1 MCEIVKNVRNH
12 EMLRKSFN
20 ELAIETF
27 DLDFED
33 WYQNGFWRDKYIP
46 YSMVIDGKVVANVS
60 VNQTDMLWNGR
71 RKHLIQLGTVMTKE
85 SYRNRGLI
93 RRLMEEIEKDFETEA
108 DGIYLF
114 ANDSVLDFYPKFGFR
129 KAVEWQYSKKV
140 FGRGEELVQRVPMES
155 SKDWK
160 ALIKAI
166 GESVPQGKF
175 ELTDNSDLIMFYV
188 SKFMQDNVYYLPE
201 RQAYVIAEPQG
212 DELILYNIFA
222 PERVDPE
229 EAAKA
234 FGNKIQ
240 KLSLCFAPWE
250 NSGYEKELLCKEDN
264 TFFVKGELFAEF
276 EREQLRFPDLAHA

>member
-1 MCEIVKNVRNH
+1 MCKIVKNVRDH

-46 YSMVIDGKVVANVS
+46 YSMVIDGKVAANVS
-60 VNQTDMLWNGR
+60 VNRTDMLWRGR
-71 RKHLIQLGTVMTKE
+71 RKRLIQLGTVMTKE

-93 RRLMEEIEKDFETEA
+93 RGLMEEIMKDFEAEA

-129 KAVEWQYSKKV
+129 KAVEWQYSKKI
-140 FGRGEELVQRVPMES
+140 FGAGEELARRVPMENS
-155 SKDWK
+155 EDWK
-160 ALIKAI
+160 VLIKAI
-166 GESVPQGKF
+166 EGSVPQGKF

-188 SKFMQDNVYYLPE
+188 SKFMQDNVYYLSE
-201 RQAYVIAEPQG
+201 QQAYVIAEPKEE
-212 DELILYNIFA
+212 ELLLYNIFA
-222 PERVDPE
+222 PKRVDPE
-229 EAAKA
+229 TAAKA

-240 KLSLCFAPWE
+240 KLSLCFVPWE
-250 NSGYEKELLCKEDN
+250 NSGYEKELLRKEDN
-264 TFFVKGELFAEF
+264 TFFVKGELFEEF
-276 EREQLRFPDLAHA
+276 EQEQLCFPDLAHA